1 MPGIEEAAASVG
13 IPILWDLAGSIFGFG
28 PSAEAKAERKLRER
42 QLGLAEN
49 AYNQASNYFSNA
61 ATANTDLMR
70 YGQTDRDFYD
80 RNLPRYLS
88 AYEYTTGV
96 GGGGGGIGGGVA
108 NPNQYLNAQ
117 QQQTLRQAQTGATVR
132 ERRPNG
138 PGLASVPGNL
148 AARQLNEANTLRD
161 YGLGPGAPT
170 MGSQQGTP
178 QGQPGATTSPY
189 DLTGAQQVQLNKQ
202 LSLIR
207 DQEQSVLD
215 TIRERLSARGISPNV
230 AAAVEA
236 QVRQQYGAQSEQVA
250 AQFAETARQEREQ
263 ALQYLLGYIQ
273 QQGQYGTNTYGQGVQ
288 NIANLGAASL
298 GAAGQAQSGANA
310 AGNMA
315 LSQQQRA
322 DQFGADFAQYL
333 GYWLGGGFNRP
344 QGTPPIVPGNNPT
357 ANVGGTP
364 FQLTDATSGL
374 YSMGVP
380 RGYNPYSFGGYNAGF

>member
-1 MPGIEEAAASVG
+1 MAIDWLGAA
-13 IPILWDLAGSIFGFG
+13 IPIIGGALGQLAGSG
-28 PSAEAKAERKLRER
+28 EAQAERRLRER
-42 QLGLAEN
+42 QLALAEN
-49 AYNQASNYFSNA
+49 AYNQASNYFANA

-80 RNLPRYLS
+80 RNLPRYL
-88 AYEYTTGV
+88 AGYEYTTGV
-96 GGGGGGIGGGVA
+96 GGGMGAVA

-117 QQQTLRQAQTGATVR
+117 QRQNLRQAQTGATVR

-138 PGLASVPGNL
+138 PGLASTPGNL

-170 MGSQQGTP
+170 LGSSQGQQQGE
-178 QGQPGATTSPY
+178 PGATTSPY
-189 DLTGAQQVQLNKQ
+189 QLTPAQQTQLNQQ

-207 DQEQSVLD
+207 NQEQSVLD

-236 QVRQQYGAQSEQVA
+236 QVRQQYGAQAEQVA
-250 AQFAETARQEREQ
+250 AQFAETARQQREQ

-273 QQGQYGTNTYGQGVQ
+273 QQGAFGTNTYGQGVQ
-288 NIANLGAASL
+288 NMANLGAASL

-322 DQFGADFAQYL
+322 DQFGADLAQYL
-333 GYWLGGGFNRP
+333 GYVLGGGFNRP
-344 QGTPPIVPGNNPT
+344 QGTPPIVPGGNPT

-364 FQLTDATSGL
+364 FQLTDALSGM
-374 YSMGVP
+374 YGVGVP
-380 RGYNPYSFGGYNAGF
+380 PGYNPYSFGGYNAGF

>member
-1 MPGIEEAAASVG
+1 MAIDWLGAAIPIIGGALGNLFNSGEAAA
-13 IPILWDLAGSIFGFG
+13 
-28 PSAEAKAERKLRER
+28 ERRLRER
-42 QLGLAEN
+42 QLNLAEN

-70 YGQTDRDFYD
+70 YGQTDRNFYES
-80 RNLPRYLS
+80 NLPRYLRG
-88 AYEYTTGV
+88 YEATTGV
-96 GGGGGGIGGGVA
+96 GGQTGGA
-108 NPNQYLNAQ
+108 YQSPAEATAQ
-117 QQQTLRQAQTGATVR
+117 RQAQTGATVR

-138 PGLASVPGNL
+138 PGLASTPGNL

-161 YGLGPGAPT
+161 YGLGPGA
-170 MGSQQGTP
+170 
-178 QGQPGATTSPY
+178 TTSPY
-189 DLTGAQQVQLNKQ
+189 QLTPAQQTQLNQQ

-207 DQEQSVLD
+207 NQEQSVLD

-236 QVRQQYGAQSEQVA
+236 QVRQQYGAQAEQVA
-250 AQFAETARQEREQ
+250 AGFAENARKEREQ

-273 QQGQYGTNTYGQGVQ
+273 QQGAFGTNTYGQGVQ
-288 NIANLGAASL
+288 NMANLGAASL

-322 DQFGADFAQYL
+322 DQFGADLAQYL
-333 GYWLGGGFNRP
+333 GYVLGGGFNRP
-344 QGTPPIVPGNNPT
+344 QGTPPIVPGGNPT

-364 FQLTDATSGL
+364 FQLTDALSGM
-374 YSMGVP
+374 YGVGVP
-380 RGYNPYSFGGYNAGF
+380 PGYNPYSFGGYNAGF